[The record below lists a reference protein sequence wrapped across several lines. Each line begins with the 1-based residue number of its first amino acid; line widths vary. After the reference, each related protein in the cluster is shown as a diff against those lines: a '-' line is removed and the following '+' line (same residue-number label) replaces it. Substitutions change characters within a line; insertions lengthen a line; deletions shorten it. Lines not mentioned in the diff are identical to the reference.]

1 MGRPLSQPLK
11 GPGSIDQPNASSS
24 LVPSDTHTR
33 DTLERTSLN
42 LLKYLPVTDPGA
54 DNTDGSHPGTRIVP
68 GMIVSRLGEWAGSP
82 KSEVLWIIGVAFSNV
97 NYANLAALHIRNMA
111 KVADIRCISVFCTP
125 LAKFSDAVDEKQ
137 SREMNMLTTAL
148 YTLIHRLVEIAN
160 ETLVDTRQLEAMI
173 SSLNGRKESKTTHTA
188 LEAIRILLTHRS
200 PLLLIVLGGLDQ
212 VESRETEPYLRELV
226 EMLCADATSVS
237 RLKVLLASEGYLRSC
252 SGLKPEE
259 CLDCAFLPGSR
270 PGQALP
276 GGRFVNEIDGGVFD
290 ISY

>member
-1 MGRPLSQPLK
+1 MK
-11 GPGSIDQPNASSS
+11 
-24 LVPSDTHTR
+24 LVR
-33 DTLERTSLN
+33 
-42 LLKYLPVTDPGA
+42 YLPVTDAGVDNSNDSHLGA
-54 DNTDGSHPGTRIVP
+54 RLIP
-68 GMIVSRLGEWAGSP
+68 GMIVSRLGVWAGSP

-125 LAKFSDAVDEKQ
+125 VAEFTDAVDGKQ
-137 SREMNMLTTAL
+137 SREINMLTTVL
-148 YTLIHRLVEIAN
+148 YTLIHRLVEIAD

-173 SSLNGRKESKTTHTA
+173 STLNGRKETISTA
-188 LEAIRILLTHRS
+188 LEVIRILLRHRS

-212 VESRETEPYLRELV
+212 AESKETERYLRELI
-226 EMLCADATSVS
+226 EMLCADATPVS
-237 RLKVLLASEGYLRSC
+237 RLKVLLASEGYLRSG

-276 GGRFVNEIDGGVFD
+276 GGRFVNEIDGGVFATR
-290 ISY
+290 Y

>member
-1 MGRPLSQPLK
+1 MK
-11 GPGSIDQPNASSS
+11 
-24 LVPSDTHTR
+24 
-33 DTLERTSLN
+33 
-42 LLKYLPVTDPGA
+42 LLRYLPVTDARA
-54 DNTDGSHPGTRIVP
+54 DNTDDSHLGRRLIP
-68 GMIVSRLGEWAGSP
+68 GMVVSRLGQCAGSP
-82 KSEVLWIIGVAFSNV
+82 KSEVVWIIGMAFSNV

-125 LAKFSDAVDEKQ
+125 LAEFTDSVDEKQ
-137 SREMNMLTTAL
+137 PREMNMLTTVL
-148 YTLIHRLVEIAN
+148 YTLIHRLVAIAD
-160 ETLVDTRQLEAMI
+160 ESLLDIGQLEAMI
-173 SSLNGRKESKTTHTA
+173 SSLDGRKEAISTA
-188 LEAIRILLTHRS
+188 LEAIRILLRHRS

-212 VESRETEPYLRELV
+212 VESKETERYLRELI
-226 EMLCADATSVS
+226 EIICADATSVS

-276 GGRFVNEIDGGVFD
+276 GGRFVNEIDGGVFA